1 MHLYLEKDHFG
12 SYYYLLY
19 SKNSIVLSGG
29 YWSGIIGFVYKAYI
43 FQYYSS
49 VF

>member
-19 SKNSIVLSGG
+19 SKNSVVFIWRVLVRDNR
-29 YWSGIIGFVYKAYI
+29 FCL
-43 FQYYSS
+43 
-49 VF
+49 